1 MSDLMIRNVQRA
13 LGVGGLVWAIFL
25 LPRTNF
31 SWWIAANVL
40 YGVLALISA
49 GLLVRGHRRK
59 GRAIATA
66 GVILFAVLNG
76 FVTRMACARGGAC
89 TEIVAVIALI
99 VPVQVAIVIVNGRF
113 KTRQPVI

>member
-66 GVILFAVLNG
+66 GVILFPYSMVSSQGWHVL
-76 FVTRMACARGGAC
+76 RA
-89 TEIVAVIALI
+89 ELALRLL
-99 VPVQVAIVIVNGRF
+99 PSS
-113 KTRQPVI
+113 P